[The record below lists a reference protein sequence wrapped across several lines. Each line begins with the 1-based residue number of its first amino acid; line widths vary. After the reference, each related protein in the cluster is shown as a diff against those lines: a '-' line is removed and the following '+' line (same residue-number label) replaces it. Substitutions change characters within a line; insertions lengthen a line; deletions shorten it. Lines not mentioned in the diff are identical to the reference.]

1 MYVHIFC
8 KRVCVVLAERANT
21 CTNKSTIV
29 VDIHCHSVPHN
40 LLLYW
45 ERPLCLYSLPLQ
57 DIPSD
62 CSTRPGLHSQ
72 RNVIPSCTQ
81 RSSHGR
87 PQVAPTGLLR
97 LVATGKI

>member
-1 MYVHIFC
+1 MYVYILYNIC
-8 KRVCVVLAERANT
+8 VCVVLVEGANT
-21 CTNKSTIV
+21 CNKSTIV
-29 VDIHCHSVPHN
+29 VDIHCHSVLHD

-45 ERPLCLYSLPLQ
+45 ERPLCLYLLPLQ

-62 CSTRPGLHSQ
+62 CSTRPELHSQ

-87 PQVAPTGLLR
+87 PQVAPTGLLGW
-97 LVATGKI
+97 VGTGKM